1 MLPLFHSWSIKE
13 QERFQLSQFYL
24 KLTHFP
30 LWWSL
35 CTYRMSRE
43 HAVVHSVW
51 EPSTNIVCVLVEPP
65 FISPIPVEA
74 ANGSQKRAF
83 PFLFKMKQNYIHFF
97 ICMFM
102 YPGASWSQF
111 FPTFCAMG
119 NPHHSSYFSLT
130 NLCQIKKSQLVI
142 QVSQKPLNKSKIKF
156 VFSSNE
162 PLFCNCL
169 VFKWTMSNYIIRHT
183 HSL

>member
-24 KLTHFP
+24 KLTYFP

-51 EPSTNIVCVLVEPP
+51 EPSTNIVCILVEPP
-65 FISPIPVEA
+65 FVSPIPVEA

-102 YPGASWSQF
+102 YPGASWESVLSYLLCHGESPSFIIFLTYQSLPNKKISTGDSG
-111 FPTFCAMG
+111 FPKT
-119 NPHHSSYFSLT
+119 T
-130 NLCQIKKSQLVI
+130 
-142 QVSQKPLNKSKIKF
+142 
-156 VFSSNE
+156 E
-162 PLFCNCL
+162 
-169 VFKWTMSNYIIRHT
+169 
-183 HSL
+183 